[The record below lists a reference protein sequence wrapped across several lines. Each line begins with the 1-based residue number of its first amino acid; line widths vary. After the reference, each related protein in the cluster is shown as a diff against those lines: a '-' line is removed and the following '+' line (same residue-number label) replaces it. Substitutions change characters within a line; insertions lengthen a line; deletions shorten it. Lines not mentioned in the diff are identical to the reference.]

1 MGAHACATSGVGNS
15 KSLVKSLGQQLT
27 RCPANAVMRDA
38 VQQGGAIMPANHDGE
53 DARLSPPPTAG
64 TRIVRQWFGR
74 LLFPNLFSVCK

>member
-1 MGAHACATSGVGNS
+1 
-15 KSLVKSLGQQLT
+15 
-27 RCPANAVMRDA
+27 
-38 VQQGGAIMPANHDGE
+38 MPANHDGE